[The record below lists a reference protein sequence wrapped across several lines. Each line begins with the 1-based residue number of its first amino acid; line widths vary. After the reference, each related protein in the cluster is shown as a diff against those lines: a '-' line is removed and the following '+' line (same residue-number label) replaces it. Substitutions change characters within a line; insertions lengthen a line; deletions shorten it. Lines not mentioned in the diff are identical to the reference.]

1 MRLALGLPL
10 PSESLAAEAAMALL
24 RAGVCVGD
32 LQDKGYPDAF
42 VKAMREAAA
51 ELARRA

>member
-1 MRLALGLPL
+1 
-10 PSESLAAEAAMALL
+10 MALL

-42 VKAMREAAA
+42 VKAMREAALPANEPA
-51 ELARRA
+51 E